1 MKDGYREEYAG
12 ALTAFFR
19 AAEPSSPPSLCKFA
33 VHIGVPLAQVLS
45 WGKEHPAFA
54 AATEGARETLRDRL
68 IDWGLQK
75 ACDPTFAKFLLSEPS
90 ILWPQSAEGGTGDDR
105 VLDLRITVEP

>member
-1 MKDGYREEYAG
+1 MEDLYREEYAQ

-33 VHIGVPLAQVLS
+33 MHIGVPLPQVLS
-45 WGKEHPAFA
+45 WGGAHPAFA
-54 AATEGARETLRDRL
+54 AAMEVARETLRDRL

-75 ACDPTFAKFLLSEPS
+75 ACDPTFAKLLLSEPS
-90 ILWPQSAEGGTGDDR
+90 VLWPVADGTKER
-105 VLDLRITVEP
+105 TLDVHITVEP